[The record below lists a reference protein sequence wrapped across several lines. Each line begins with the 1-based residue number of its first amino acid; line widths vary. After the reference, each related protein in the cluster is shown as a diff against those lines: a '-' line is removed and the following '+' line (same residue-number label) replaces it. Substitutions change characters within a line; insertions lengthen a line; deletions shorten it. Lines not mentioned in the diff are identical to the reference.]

1 MKANLIIMAMLLSV
15 TTYAQDTIHP
25 NSYKEY
31 DFAMYQ
37 LGVSYY
43 HDIEYLLSQNRYLV
57 ITELTLHKA
66 YIDHCHAD
74 SVLIGHRYI
83 FSETYDG
90 EYYWRQYS
98 DWYYNPKH
106 PNYDEHQDLVLYDP
120 DYIKV
125 EDIKEPHER
134 PTFEGYVEWLEKLLN
149 EEL

>member
-15 TTYAQDTIHP
+15 TTYAQDTTDI
-25 NSYKEY
+25 NQYREY
-31 DFAMYQ
+31 INYC
-37 LGVSYY
+37 Y
-43 HDIEYLLSQNRYLV
+43 
-57 ITELTLHKA
+57 
-66 YIDHCHAD
+66 AD